1 MVVRDPFGEV
11 EAKPAPGAL
20 GRIQALI
27 NTRDHESGADLLA
40 EGGSA
45 RRWLVE
51 NQLSCGPATD
61 EEIDAVVA
69 VREALRALAV
79 RNAGG
84 PKPVAETLRRLSDVT
99 AGITAHA
106 VVSPDGTVGLEPA
119 TDTVH
124 GRLFGVLLAVR
135 DAQADGTW
143 TKLKACANPE
153 CQWAFYDRSRNHG
166 GTWCD
171 MAGCGNKLKNRDF
184 RARRRRSGG
193 GVPDQGG
200 GQGAHAVE

>member
-1 MVVRDPFGEV
+1 MVVTDPFGDV
-11 EAKPAPGAL
+11 ETKPAPGAL
-20 GRIQALI
+20 ARIQALI
-27 NTRDHESGADLLA
+27 NTRDIETGADLLA
-40 EGGSA
+40 EAGSA
-45 RRWLVE
+45 RRWLAE
-51 NQLSCGPATD
+51 AQLAGGPATD
-61 EEIDAVVA
+61 DEIEAVIA

-84 PKPVAETLRRLSDVT
+84 PEPAAGTLRRLSDL
-99 AGITAHA
+99 TAHTTA
-106 VVSPDGTVGLEPA
+106 RVVVNADGTVDLQPD
-119 TDTVH
+119 TDSVY
-124 GRLFGVLLAVR
+124 GRLLGVVLAVR

-153 CQWAFYDRSRNHG
+153 CQWAFYDRSRNRG

-193 GVPDQGG
+193 RVPDQGG
-200 GQGAHAVE
+200 GQGAHTVE